1 MLGLITLIGYL
12 LIVFFHI
19 YNVFIL
25 LKDQLMDKE
34 LKPPYLPP
42 KDKIISDHEIEKQ
55 AIMEKL
61 VIEEIKVI

>member
-1 MLGLITLIGYL
+1 
-12 LIVFFHI
+12 
-19 YNVFIL
+19 
-25 LKDQLMDKE
+25 MDKE